1 MHLLFLIHV
10 QVHFIEGKEVEGPPS
25 HRHINTIKK
34 ETKVGGG
41 RWRLKCS
48 STKNQDLMLWKNGSK
63 RNSELSSVQNLSEIT
78 RNQPSDQPQQQIVET
93 IGVHR
98 RPVLV
103 VGGHIDRGQELEDTE
118 D

>member
-1 MHLLFLIHV
+1 MEPEPKKLQLSFNEIKTSQKSTNLFMHLLFLIHV

-48 STKNQDLMLWKNGSK
+48 STKKSRSYVMEEWKQAKLRAIFSP
-63 RNSELSSVQNLSEIT
+63 EFE
-78 RNQPSDQPQQQIVET
+78 
-93 IGVHR
+93 
-98 RPVLV
+98 
-103 VGGHIDRGQELEDTE
+103 
-118 D
+118 